1 MSENQSTSGQPNT
14 QPGAQPNTPPNTQP
28 NLQPNTQPNT
38 QPAPYFGDERD
49 QWRAQRRARRDE
61 RRAARHANGPWI
73 GGAVLILL
81 GVIFL
86 LQNIG
91 LATLNNWWALFI
103 LIPALGSFST
113 AYALYRNS
121 GDRLTY
127 AARGSLIGGLVF
139 TLLAFAFLFELS
151 FGVFAPVLL
160 IVAGIGL
167 LLNFLLPS

>member
-1 MSENQSTSGQPNT
+1 MSENQSTSSQPNT
-14 QPGAQPNTPPNTQP
+14 QPGMQPNTPPNTQP
-28 NLQPNTQPNT
+28 NTQPT
-38 QPAPYFGDERD
+38 PYFGNAREQRHA
-49 QWRAQRRARRDE
+49 WREE
-61 RRAARHANGPWI
+61 RRAARRANGTWI

-91 LATLNNWWALFI
+91 LATLHNWWALFI

-151 FGVFAPVLL
+151 FGIFAPVLL